1 MDNKD
6 KQDLENTEEFI
17 KEYCVRTELETK
29 ARDAALLLYKK
40 LKQCENAVPF
50 EEEKKEEPK
59 KEEEVNLKK
68 ELIDSVKKS
77 SIYRDILQKFP
88 DAELIDIKQR
98 DNKKND

>member
-50 EEEKKEEPK
+50 EEEKKEEHK
-59 KEEEVNLKK
+59 KEEEVTQEKAVQQEEVEEPVISEEKFKK
-68 ELIDSVKKS
+68 LQNTGVQWS
-77 SIYRDILQKFP
+77 S
-88 DAELIDIKQR
+88 
-98 DNKKND
+98 